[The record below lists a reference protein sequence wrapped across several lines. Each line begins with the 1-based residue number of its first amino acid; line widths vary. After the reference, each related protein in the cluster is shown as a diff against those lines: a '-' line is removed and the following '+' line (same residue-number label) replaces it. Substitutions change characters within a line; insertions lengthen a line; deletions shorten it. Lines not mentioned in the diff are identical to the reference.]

1 MKTVKNYIFV
11 FIGFGLF
18 SCASLEEPIELVSYN
33 GSSIKQFTGQ
43 LVQFTASFEAKNK
56 LWVPIKMK
64 PGSFEIF
71 VDQQKIGN
79 LYIDEPV
86 KLSAFKESEL
96 KIPMRLIP
104 EPGFMTQL
112 YQSAKKTEVQTKIS
126 GYPKVGVFFIYKT
139 VPISKETKLQPAQ
152 FMPNLPIF

>member
-1 MKTVKNYIFV
+1 MKTAFFLLLGFV
-11 FIGFGLF
+11 LF
-18 SCASLEEPIELVSYN
+18 SCASLEEPVQMVSYK
-33 GSSIKQFTGQ
+33 GSSIQQFTGQ
-43 LVQFTASFEAKNK
+43 LVQFTASFELKNN

-64 PGSFEIF
+64 PASFEIF

-79 LYIDEPV
+79 LYIDQPV
-86 KLSAFKESEL
+86 KLKAFKKTDI
-96 KIPMRLIP
+96 KIPARIIP

-112 YQSAKKTEVQTKIS
+112 YQSAKKPDVQTKIS

>member
-1 MKTVKNYIFV
+1 MKTLKNTFFV
-11 FIGFGLF
+11 LLGFALF

-43 LVQFTASFEAKNK
+43 LVQFTASFEVKNN

-79 LYIDEPV
+79 LYIDEPI
-86 KLSAFKESEL
+86 KLKAFKASEL
-96 KIPMRLIP
+96 QIPARIIP

-112 YQSAKKTEVQTKIS
+112 YQSAKKQDVQTKIS